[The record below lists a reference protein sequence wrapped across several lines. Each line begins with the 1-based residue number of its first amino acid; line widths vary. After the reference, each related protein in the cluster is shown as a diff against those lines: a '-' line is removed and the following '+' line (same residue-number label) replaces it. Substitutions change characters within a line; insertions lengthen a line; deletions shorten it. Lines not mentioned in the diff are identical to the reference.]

1 LRKAREWRSICPI
14 SCKKP
19 PPDGLS
25 LVDKKTAELLIDL
38 NMGPAMF
45 IKPFADMGSRRCQA
59 DGKPLAAV
67 VMAAKIADRE
77 RVLL

>member
-1 LRKAREWRSICPI
+1 M
-14 SCKKP
+14 
-19 PPDGLS
+19 
-25 LVDKKTAELLIDL
+25 DL